1 MRGWLVDNNV
11 PRGLTLLLVDRGEDA
26 VEVRAV
32 LGQDAPDDA
41 VVAFAA
47 AQERWLIT
55 HDRGCARNALAKGVP
70 PPLGA
75 NPGDRRC
82 RTPETEDA
90 ERLRAELDPV
100 LHGLEHGAR
109 RVTLFVGSVSV
120 RWD

>member
-11 PRGLTLLLVDRGEDA
+11 PRGVTVLLVDRGEDA

-47 AQERWLIT
+47 AQDRWLIT
-55 HDRGCARNALAKGVP
+55 HDRGCARNALGKGVP
-70 PPLGA
+70 HLWL
-75 NPGDRRC
+75 
-82 RTPETEDA
+82 RTPETDDV
-90 ERLRAELDPV
+90 ERLRTELDGV
-100 LHGLEHGAR
+100 LPALEAGAR
-109 RVTLFVGSVSV
+109 RVTLFVGSVRV